1 MTQYTSLQI
10 SSFSDAVYGYSA
22 AVPQVVEA
30 YGYAL
35 LVIAGADGEVS
46 PAEMDWLIEYQRKHG
61 ASAEIL
67 ASYRAFDYQDADLF
81 QILSHIDGGIENWKT
96 AAHLIYLAVH
106 MAAADG
112 EYAASERAKVLKAA
126 KIMMVPDD
134 VVLTVHCLV
143 DMERGISNLRRAL
156 FHVHA
161 L

>member
-1 MTQYTSLQI
+1 MSQHKSLEI
-10 SSFSDAVYGYSA
+10 SGFSDAVYGYSA
-22 AVPQVVEA
+22 VAPQAIEA

-35 LVIAGADGEVS
+35 LTIAGADGEVS
-46 PAEMDWLIEYQRKHG
+46 PAEMDWLIEYQKKHG
-61 ASAEIL
+61 ASTEAL
-67 ASYRAFDYQDADLF
+67 ASYRTFEYRDADLF
-81 QILSHIDGGIENWKT
+81 ELLSHIDGSIENWKT

-112 EYAASERAKVLKAA
+112 EYAASEREKVLKAA
-126 KIMMVPDD
+126 RIMMVPDD